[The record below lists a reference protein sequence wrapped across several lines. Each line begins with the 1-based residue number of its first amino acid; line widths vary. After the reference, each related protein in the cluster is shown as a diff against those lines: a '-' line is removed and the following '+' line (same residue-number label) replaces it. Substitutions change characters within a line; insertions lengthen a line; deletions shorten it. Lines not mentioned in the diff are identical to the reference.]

1 MSNNQKSEKK
11 VSEVKLALLRS
22 FVTAPEARNEEKKEP
37 YPGGRFKRFKDI
49 FVANSQDLMM
59 VNVLT
64 ILFALPIIAVVMFI
78 TILGAEKFGYMLE
91 SIKETPYLMGGIGI
105 GLSQGASIAS
115 AKVMMLM
122 SYRIMI
128 LAIAVFIPVLGIGFA
143 GAMYVCQKIVWGE
156 RFLTKKDKKTGAD
169 VNRTITEY
177 FRGVKA
183 YWKEM
188 VLTFAL
194 YAVFFAGGAELILEF
209 VGALWGGYINV
220 GHYFAVIIG
229 AIILLVS
236 SMVFVNLVPQV
247 VSYDK
252 TLKYA
257 EKLKNA
263 FLYTITFF
271 VPGLFMTAF
280 AFLPFA
286 LMFIGGFFTFIV
298 LIICMSVGLSYMALV
313 MTNYGDYNS
322 ENVLQVLYSQSQIV
336 ENRKSK
342 KDKKNNGQQGP
353 VNYKKKKK

>member
-1 MSNNQKSEKK
+1 MANNQKSEKK
-11 VSEVKLALLRS
+11 VSELKLALLRS
-22 FVTAPEARNEEKKEP
+22 FAVAQEARNEEKKEP
-37 YPGGRFKRFKDI
+37 YPGGRFKRFKDM

-91 SIKETPYLMGGIGI
+91 SITDTPYLMGGLGL

-122 SYRIMI
+122 SYRIMV
-128 LAIAVFIPVLGIGFA
+128 LAIAVFLPVLGIGFA
-143 GAMYVCQKIVWGE
+143 GAVYICQKLIWGE

-169 VNRTITEY
+169 VNRTVTEY
-177 FRGVKA
+177 FRGIKA
-183 YWKEM
+183 YWKQM

-209 VGALWGGYINV
+209 VGALWGGYLNV

-229 AIILLVS
+229 GIILLLS

-252 TLKYA
+252 NLKYA

-271 VPGLFMTAF
+271 LPGLFMTAF

-286 LMFIGGFFTFIV
+286 LMFIGGFFTFII
-298 LIICMSVGLSYMALV
+298 LILCMSVGLSYMALV

-322 ENVLQVLYSQSQIV
+322 ENVLQVLYSQSQVV
-336 ENRKSK
+336 ENKKSK
-342 KDKKNNGQQGP
+342 KDKKNGAQGP